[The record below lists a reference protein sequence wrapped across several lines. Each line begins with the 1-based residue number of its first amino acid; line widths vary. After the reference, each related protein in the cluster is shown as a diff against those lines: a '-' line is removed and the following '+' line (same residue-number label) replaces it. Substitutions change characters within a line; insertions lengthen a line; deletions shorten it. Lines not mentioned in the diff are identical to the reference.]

1 MDLVPFLSA
10 IQFATILGGSQ
21 NFRRIFSRFP
31 SFPAVRSHC
40 THVQLYVL
48 IDQMIYWRFFCNSY
62 QSQCSPI
69 LYMVNRT
76 TFETDLR
83 QDECNPRP
91 VKRDRFNGWWML
103 IDFNLTILFSCVVVH
118 YNNCKVL
125 LPITDKFL
133 SNRLPAIQYF
143 FFPFLLL
150 LFFFLFLSTDETKFQ
165 QADNQFANHP
175 TIRSYRSRVGRIFF
189 FLFLK
194 KFATSC
200 LAYGRE
206 NNLRLRELTIVIH

>member
-143 FFPFLLL
+143 FFS
-150 LFFFLFLSTDETKFQ
+150 FF
-165 QADNQFANHP
+165 
-175 TIRSYRSRVGRIFF
+175 IIIIFF
-189 FLFLK
+189 SFPFNRRDEI
-194 KFATSC
+194 A
-200 LAYGRE
+200 GRQSVCE
-206 NNLRLRELTIVIH
+206 SSYDTILSVEGR

>member
-143 FFPFLLL
+143 FFFLFYYYYFFFFSFQQTRRNFSRQTISLRIIL
-150 LFFFLFLSTDETKFQ
+150 RYDLIGRGSVEYFFFFFLKNS
-165 QADNQFANHP
+165 
-175 TIRSYRSRVGRIFF
+175 
-189 FLFLK
+189 
-194 KFATSC
+194 
-200 LAYGRE
+200 
-206 NNLRLRELTIVIH
+206 RLRV

>member
-118 YNNCKVL
+118 YNNYKVL

-143 FFPFLLL
+143 FFS
-150 LFFFLFLSTDETKFQ
+150 FF
-165 QADNQFANHP
+165 
-175 TIRSYRSRVGRIFF
+175 IIIIFF
-189 FLFLK
+189 SFPFNRRDEIS
-194 KFATSC
+194 A
-200 LAYGRE
+200 GRQSVCE
-206 NNLRLRELTIVIH
+206 SSYDTILSVEGR

>member
-143 FFPFLLL
+143 FFFLFYYYYFFFFSFQQTRRNCRQTISLRIIL
-150 LFFFLFLSTDETKFQ
+150 RYDLIGRGSVEYFFFFFLK
-165 QADNQFANHP
+165 N
-175 TIRSYRSRVGRIFF
+175 SRLCV
-189 FLFLK
+189 
-194 KFATSC
+194 
-200 LAYGRE
+200 
-206 NNLRLRELTIVIH
+206 